1 MKVAADK
8 VGSFEFKKQEHINFF
23 IYKRENPIKYDQWM
37 LNAFCLGGD
46 FHRIYNN
53 YKTSQ

>member
-1 MKVAADK
+1 
-8 VGSFEFKKQEHINFF
+8 
-23 IYKRENPIKYDQWM
+23 M

-53 YKTSQ
+53 YKTSPVKPRRRK